1 MNLKEKHYV
10 GVDCHKDT
18 IACYING
25 KFKEFKTNIKGFSK
39 ALEWVNKINPNSA
52 WAIEGAYSYG
62 ITLSKFLLDS
72 GCEVYEFNAL
82 VTAKARKVLSIAGQ
96 KNDIGDAKVISLFA
110 KQVNLQKVSLNTIQ
124 LKRLIS
130 NRKLIVKQRTEI
142 ILSIKSYCVKEGI
155 ILPFKTLTTKKAVN
169 WLLNQEDFNLKQMAK
184 NLKIQSET
192 IKEFEE
198 KIQENT
204 PEQAKKLKELTG
216 IDTLTAST
224 FYTETKGKKM
234 SKAQFASYCGVAPI
248 DCSSG
253 LTARHRN
260 NKRGNRTLN
269 SLLYSISIFQSRFDK
284 VGSVYFQKKMAEGK
298 SKKLARKH
306 LARQLSNQIW
316 KILFEDKV

>member
-204 PEQAKKLKELTG
+204 PERAKKLKELTG

>member
-1 MNLKEKHYV
+1 MNLQEKHYV

-25 KFKEFKTNIKGFSK
+25 KFKEFRTDFKGFSK
-39 ALEWVNKINPNSA
+39 ALEWVNKITPNSA

-62 ITLSKFLLDS
+62 LTLSKFLLSS

-82 VTAKARKVLSIAGQ
+82 VTAKARKALSISGE
-96 KNDIGDAKVISLFA
+96 KNDMGDAKVISIFA
-110 KQVNLQKVSLNTIQ
+110 NQVKMQEVALKTIE

-130 NRKLIVKQRTEI
+130 NRKLIVKQRTEV

-155 ILPFKTLTTKKAVN
+155 MLPFKSLTTKKAIN
-169 WLLNQEDFNLKQMAK
+169 WLLNQEDFNLNQMAK

-192 IKEFEE
+192 IKEFEG

-204 PEQAKKLKELTG
+204 PEKAKKLKELTG
-216 IDTLTAST
+216 IDTLTASI

-234 SKAQFASYCGVAPI
+234 SKAQFASYCGVAPVE
-248 DCSSG
+248 CSSG
-253 LTARHRN
+253 LSTRFRN

-269 SLLYSISIFQSRFDK
+269 SLLYSISIFQSRFDTE
-284 VGSVYFQKKMAEGK
+284 GSKYFQKKIAEGK
-298 SKKLARKH
+298 S
-306 LARQLSNQIW
+306 
-316 KILFEDKV
+316 

>member
-25 KFKEFKTNIKGFSK
+25 KFKEFKTNFKGFTK
-39 ALEWVNKINPNSA
+39 ALEWVNNIEPNSA

-62 ITLSKFLLDS
+62 LTLSKFLLAS

-82 VTAKARKVLSIAGQ
+82 ITAKARKALSISGE
-96 KNDIGDAKVISLFA
+96 KNDSGDAKVISIFA
-110 KQVNLQKVSLNTIQ
+110 KQVKMQEVSLKTIE

-155 ILPFKTLTTKKAVN
+155 ILPFKSLNTKKAIN

-198 KIQENT
+198 KIQQFT
-204 PEQAKKLKELTG
+204 PESAKKLRELTG
-216 IDTLTAST
+216 IDTLTASI

-234 SKAQFASYCGVAPI
+234 TKAQFASYCGVSPV

-253 LTARHRN
+253 MTSRHRN

-269 SLLYSISIFQSRFDK
+269 SLLYSISIFQSRFDET
-284 VGSVYFQKKMAEGK
+284 GSAYFQRKMAEGK

-306 LARQLSNQIW
+306 LARQVSNQIW
-316 KILFEDKV
+316 KILFEA

>member
-1 MNLKEKHYV
+1 MNLQEKHYV

-25 KFKEFKTNIKGFSK
+25 KFKEFRTDFKGFAK
-39 ALEWVNKINPNSA
+39 ALEWVNKIAPNSA

-62 ITLSKFLLDS
+62 LTLSKFLLSS

-82 VTAKARKVLSIAGQ
+82 VTAKARKALSISGE
-96 KNDIGDAKVISLFA
+96 KNDMGDAKVISIFA
-110 KQVNLQKVSLNTIQ
+110 NQVKMQEVSLKTIE

-130 NRKLIVKQRTEI
+130 NRKLIVKQRTEV

-155 ILPFKTLTTKKAVN
+155 MLPFKSLTTKKAIN
-169 WLLNQEDFNLKQMAK
+169 WLLNQEDFNLNQMAK

-204 PEQAKKLKELTG
+204 PEKAKKLKELTG
-216 IDTLTAST
+216 IDTLTASI

-234 SKAQFASYCGVAPI
+234 SKAQFASYCGVAPVE
-248 DCSSG
+248 CSSG
-253 LTARHRN
+253 LSTRFRN

-269 SLLYSISIFQSRFDK
+269 SLLYSISIFQSRFDTE
-284 VGSVYFQKKMAEGK
+284 GSKYFQKKIAEGK

-306 LARQLSNQIW
+306 LARQVSNQIW
-316 KILFEDKV
+316 KILFAA

>member
-25 KFKEFKTNIKGFSK
+25 KFKEFNTNFKGFTK
-39 ALEWVNKINPNSA
+39 ALEWVKKIEPNSA

-62 ITLSKFLLDS
+62 LTLAKFLLSS

-82 VTAKARKVLSIAGQ
+82 ITAKARKALSISGQ
-96 KNDIGDAKVISLFA
+96 KNDSGDAKVISIFA
-110 KQVNLQKVSLNTIQ
+110 KQVKMQEVSLKTIE

-155 ILPFKTLTTKKAVN
+155 ILPFKSLNTKKAIN

-198 KIQENT
+198 KIQQNT
-204 PEQAKKLKELTG
+204 PEKAKKLRELKG
-216 IDTLTAST
+216 IDTLTASI

-234 SKAQFASYCGVAPI
+234 TKAQFANYCGVAPV

-253 LTARHRN
+253 LTSRHRN

-269 SLLYSISIFQSRFDK
+269 SLLYSISIFQSRFDEK
-284 VGSVYFQKKMAEGK
+284 GYTYFQRKMAEGK

-306 LARQLSNQIW
+306 LARQVSNQIW
-316 KILFEDKV
+316 KILFAA

>member
-25 KFKEFKTNIKGFSK
+25 NFKEFKTDFKGFTK
-39 ALEWVNKINPNSA
+39 ALEWVKNIEPNSA

-62 ITLSKFLLDS
+62 LTLSKFLLSS

-82 VTAKARKVLSIAGQ
+82 VTAKARKALSISGE
-96 KNDIGDAKVISLFA
+96 KNDWGDAKVISIFA
-110 KQVNLQKVSLNTIQ
+110 KQVKMQEVSLKTIE

-130 NRKLIVKQRTEI
+130 NRRLIVKQRTEI
-142 ILSIKSYCVKEGI
+142 ILSIKSYCLKEGI
-155 ILPFKTLTTKKAVN
+155 ILPFKSLTTKKAVN
-169 WLLNQEDFNLKQMAK
+169 WLLNQEDFNLNQMAK

-198 KIQENT
+198 KIQQNT
-204 PEQAKKLKELTG
+204 PEKAKKLKELTG
-216 IDTLTAST
+216 IDTLTASI

-234 SKAQFASYCGVAPI
+234 NKAEFASYCGVAPVE
-248 DCSSG
+248 CSSG
-253 LTARHRN
+253 LSTKFRN

-269 SLLYSISIFQSRFDK
+269 SLLYSISILQSRFDDE
-284 VGSVYFQKKMAEGK
+284 GSKYFQKKMTEGK

-306 LARQLSNQIW
+306 LARQVSNLIW
-316 KILFEDKV
+316 KILFVA

>member
-1 MNLKEKHYV
+1 MNLQEKHYV

-25 KFKEFKTNIKGFSK
+25 KFKEFRTDFKGFSK
-39 ALEWVNKINPNSA
+39 ALEWVNKIEPNSA

-62 ITLSKFLLDS
+62 LTLSKFLLSS

-82 VTAKARKVLSIAGQ
+82 VTAKARKALSISGE
-96 KNDIGDAKVISLFA
+96 KNDVGDAKVISIFA
-110 KQVNLQKVSLNTIQ
+110 NQVKMQKVSLKTIE

-130 NRKLIVKQRTEI
+130 NRRLIVKQRTEV

-155 ILPFKTLTTKKAVN
+155 MLPFKSLTTKKAIN
-169 WLLNQEDFNLKQMAK
+169 WLLNQEDFNLSQMAK

-192 IKEFEE
+192 IKEFDEQ
-198 KIQENT
+198 IQKNT
-204 PEQAKKLKELTG
+204 PEKAKKLKELTG
-216 IDTLTAST
+216 IDTLTASI

-234 SKAQFASYCGVAPI
+234 SKSQFASYCGVAPVE
-248 DCSSG
+248 CSSG
-253 LTARHRN
+253 LSTRFRN

-284 VGSVYFQKKMAEGK
+284 EGSKYFQKKISEGK

-306 LARQLSNQIW
+306 LARQVSNQIC
-316 KILFEDKV
+316 KILFAA

>member
-169 WLLNQEDFNLKQMAK
+169 WLLNQEDFNLRQMAK

-204 PEQAKKLKELTG
+204 PERAKKLKELTG

-284 VGSVYFQKKMAEGK
+284 IGSVYFQKKMAEGK

-316 KILFEDKV
+316 KILFEDNV